1 MRCEQCGAPVASGA
15 GVCPYCGAPFDAQN
29 EETEFAPAGDS
40 GLQEE
45 QEKTDFAPRRV
56 LEGEETVFASPAV
69 QPPRTAWTGGKK
81 AAKQSNGKPPKRA
94 KPKKKANNNDAPRIT
109 PLRVVLLLT
118 LAVLLLVLIFR

>member
-1 MRCEQCGAPVASGA
+1 MRCEQCGAPVAPDA
-15 GVCPYCGAPFDAQN
+15 RVCPYCGAPLDSQN

-45 QEKTDFAPRRV
+45 QEKTDFAPRGV
-56 LEGEETVFASPAV
+56 SEGEETVFASPATP
-69 QPPRTAWTGGKK
+69 QHPRSARTSGEK
-81 AAKQSNGKPPKRA
+81 AAKRSNGKPPKRA
-94 KPKKKANNNDAPRIT
+94 KPKKQANNDALRIT